1 MLFYWIRNSSSV
13 KSKLGPILVFPIAW
27 INATRR
33 GRNLEKSY
41 KKYDP
46 YIMDFQKSVFNHN
59 PEIWL
64 EPPEELQEYVIE
76 ERWERIKRK

>member
-1 MLFYWIRNSSSV
+1 
-13 KSKLGPILVFPIAW
+13 
-27 INATRR
+27 
-33 GRNLEKSY
+33 
-41 KKYDP
+41 
-46 YIMDFQKSVFNHN
+46 MDFQKSVFNHN